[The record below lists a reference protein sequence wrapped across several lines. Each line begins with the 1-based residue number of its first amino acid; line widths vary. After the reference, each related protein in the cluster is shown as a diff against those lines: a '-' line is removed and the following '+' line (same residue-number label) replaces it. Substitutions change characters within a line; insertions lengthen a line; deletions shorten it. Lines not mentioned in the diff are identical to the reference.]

1 MKCLQMKYVFLCH
14 NLNYLRNV
22 IFKKGREIGPS
33 FIKSWKILQNP
44 GYTWTEFWIQ
54 MNFELRQ

>member
-14 NLNYLRNV
+14 NVKYLRNV
-22 IFKKGREIGPS
+22 IFKKGQEIGPS

-44 GYTWTEFWIQ
+44 GRTECWIQ
-54 MNFELRQ
+54 VDFELCQ